1 LDKFYGVEPDMAIF
15 GKARGYSSIELPVE
29 IHARQGQSKFG
40 GNLKA
45 NFKIL
50 RALILSMLFSRYAAK
65 K

>member
-1 LDKFYGVEPDMAIF
+1 MAIF